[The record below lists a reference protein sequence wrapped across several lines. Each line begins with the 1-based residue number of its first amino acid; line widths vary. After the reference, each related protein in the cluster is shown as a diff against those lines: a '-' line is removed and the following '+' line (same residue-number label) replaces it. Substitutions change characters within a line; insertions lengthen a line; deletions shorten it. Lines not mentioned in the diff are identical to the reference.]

1 MAERRPLGRTGFRAH
16 PLVLGGNVF
25 GWTAD
30 LKASFA
36 VLDEFVALGGNLI
49 DTAESYSAWVP
60 GNSGGESE
68 DVIGRWL
75 AARAGMRERVLIMT
89 KVSVPLTRQRIAAA
103 CEASLRRLGVE
114 ALDVYL
120 AHNPD
125 PETPVA
131 ETLEAFDQL
140 VRVGKVR
147 VVGASN
153 HSAEQVRLALEA
165 SSAYGWARY
174 DVLQPPY
181 SLLNRGYENDLAP
194 LCREAE
200 IGVVG
205 YAALANGFLTGK
217 YERQQPLPAS
227 GRAASVQQ
235 RWMNDRGWRV
245 LDAVVEAAREA
256 GCSPAQAALA
266 WVMAKPPPLVGPIA
280 SATSAEQVRELMA
293 AGDVVLPPDVMR
305 RLDELSSAP
314 A

>member
-1 MAERRPLGRTGFRAH
+1 MAERRPLGRTGFHVH

-89 KVSVPLTRQRIAAA
+89 KVSAPLTRQRIAAA

-125 PETPVA
+125 PETSVA

-140 VRVGKVR
+140 VREGKVR

-153 HSAEQVRLALEA
+153 HSAEQMRLALQA
-165 SSAYGWARY
+165 SSAYSWARY
-174 DVLQPPY
+174 DVLQPAY

-217 YERQQPLPAS
+217 YERERPLPAS

-245 LDAVVEAAREA
+245 LDAVMEAAKEV

-266 WVMAKPPPLVGPIA
+266 WVMAKPPPMVGPIA
-280 SATSAEQVRELMA
+280 SATSGEQVRELMA
-293 AGDVVLPPDVMR
+293 AGDLVLPPDVMR